1 MFTVTINAPREDAPR
16 LLRQLADTIEC
27 DPQWTEGQISTTDGH
42 VLGRW
47 AYHTNWPELARDLLE
62 GRTEKHLPPYLRP
75 EESSEV
81 PRDDGQPADRG

>member
-1 MFTVTINAPREDAPR
+1 
-16 LLRQLADTIEC
+16 
-27 DPQWTEGQISTTDGH
+27 
-42 VLGRW
+42 
-47 AYHTNWPELARDLLE
+47 LARDLLE